1 MLLRLT
7 LITASTCLLKL
18 LFFSI
23 FALDIGCLTHAAYM
37 SVEPKRL
44 IRVRISIA
52 AKQRL
57 TDNLVH
63 FPLACLI
70 FIWCPRWTLIFA
82 PAFRVAFSDFLFR
95 SFPAASLGSCGG
107 RALSLVF
114 GELALN

>member
-1 MLLRLT
+1 MFLRFP
-7 LITASTCLLKL
+7 LITASTCLLEL
-18 LFFSI
+18 LFFAI
-23 FALDIGCLTHAAYM
+23 FALDIGCLAHTANM

-82 PAFRVAFSDFLFR
+82 PTFRVAFSDFLFC
-95 SFPAASLGSCGG
+95 SFLTAPFCSCGG
-107 RALSLVF
+107 RALSFVF
-114 GELALN
+114 GELTLD